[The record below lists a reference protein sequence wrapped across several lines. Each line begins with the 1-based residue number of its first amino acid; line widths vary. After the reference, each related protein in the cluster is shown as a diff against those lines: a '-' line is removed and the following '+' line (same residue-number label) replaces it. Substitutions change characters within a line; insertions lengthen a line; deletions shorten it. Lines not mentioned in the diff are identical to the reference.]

1 MSPRLFWALITCIP
15 LPLVLL
21 YAFQLWSYEH
31 YRFFPMLIAAVAF
44 LLYQRWDRICHYPK
58 TKTSNGLIVVGLAT
72 LIFAVVAWSP
82 WTAYLAWLI
91 LFSSFCLSHFEKGDI
106 RPGEK
111 GIGNLFYL
119 TIPCWLCLRLPLGL
133 DENIPIALQHLTA
146 KFSSFCLD
154 QISIPHHLTGVIF
167 DLPKG
172 KLFIEEACSGI
183 QSVFTLACI
192 SLLLLTYYRRPIVLL
207 PIYLMSAIFSAS
219 LMNVVRIVI
228 IAVAQ
233 EWYGF
238 DLAHGWLHDLLG
250 YCCLLLAMLLLA
262 SFDKLFQVLFFP
274 IRDNALPIR
283 VGTGKNP
290 LQIAWNFFLSPKK
303 QNRHESSLPQAKP
316 FLPPVVYY
324 TIFMTLVG
332 YQLTF
337 ASPELVRSVANSF
350 SSKSSGSPEDEGWKL
365 GGDKRIWNTPQNLFE
380 NIPSLE
386 VTNYENKVDGLDVS
400 KGQFADIWNVKPKS
414 GEAIY
419 RLAISQPYNRFH
431 DLTTCYTGVGWN
443 IVQDRILTPP
453 ASSSSDTWPIKYS
466 SWETPD
472 GMYGYLTY
480 SGITKNGDPVILEE
494 NSLAKTFSRRFG
506 FNRSVNLMDSEC
518 LMFQIWVTSTLPLSQ
533 EQVDSIIKLHFDLEV
548 HVLKQMR
555 QDIAK

>member
-1 MSPRLFWALITCIP
+1 
-15 LPLVLL
+15 
-21 YAFQLWSYEH
+21 
-31 YRFFPMLIAAVAF
+31 
-44 LLYQRWDRICHYPK
+44 
-58 TKTSNGLIVVGLAT
+58 
-72 LIFAVVAWSP
+72 
-82 WTAYLAWLI
+82 
-91 LFSSFCLSHFEKGDI
+91 
-106 RPGEK
+106 
-111 GIGNLFYL
+111 
-119 TIPCWLCLRLPLGL
+119 
-133 DENIPIALQHLTA
+133 
-146 KFSSFCLD
+146 
-154 QISIPHHLTGVIF
+154 
-167 DLPKG
+167 
-172 KLFIEEACSGI
+172 
-183 QSVFTLACI
+183 
-192 SLLLLTYYRRPIVLL
+192 
-207 PIYLMSAIFSAS
+207 
-219 LMNVVRIVI
+219 
-228 IAVAQ
+228 
-233 EWYGF
+233 
-238 DLAHGWLHDLLG
+238 
-250 YCCLLLAMLLLA
+250 MLLLA

-365 GGDKRIWNTPQNLFE
+365 GGDQRIWNTPQNLFE